1 MFSGI
6 NPSGVILL
14 LIVLF
19 ALVWLFRF
27 IMKKLR

>member
-14 LIVLF
+14 LIALF
-19 ALVWLFRF
+19 ALVWLFHF